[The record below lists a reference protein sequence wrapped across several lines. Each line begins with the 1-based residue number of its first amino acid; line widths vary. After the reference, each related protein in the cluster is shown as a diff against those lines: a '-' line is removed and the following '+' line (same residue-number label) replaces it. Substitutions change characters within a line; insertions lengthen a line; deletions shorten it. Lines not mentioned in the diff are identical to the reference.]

1 MKPRPLLA
9 PALSW
14 LALWFAAP
22 LLMTVAAS
30 FAQRGQPIVW
40 SFSPDAWRSLLDPGV
55 LKVLTRTL
63 SMAALT
69 TLGTLAA
76 GLPTAWLINRSSQRT
91 GRTLLALVMLPLAA
105 NSLVLVYSWMSL
117 LARDG
122 LAGRALAAL
131 HLVPEGGQWL
141 YSPAASLLGM
151 IYYFLPFMV
160 WPVVSALARTD
171 PKLIEAAAD
180 LGAPPRAILR
190 HIILPLVTPGIAAGA
205 ILAAGLTVMV
215 PAVAGP
221 VNVNAADARTLQKE
235 LVGIGPAKAQA
246 IVAAREKN
254 GPFKSL
260 DEVAKVKGVGKKLV
274 DRNRGNLRLDGKG
287 QVAGNGSASGAA
299 AGGMAP
305 GGATSH

>member
-1 MKPRPLLA
+1 MKPRLFLA

-63 SMAALT
+63 IMAALT

-76 GLPTAWLINRSSQRT
+76 GLPTAWLINRSAPRT

-160 WPVVSALARTD
+160 WPVVTALARTD

-205 ILAAGLTVMV
+205 ILVFIQAVGTFIIPDLLGGSKNLLAGTLISQRFVGQNHDWPGGAALSILVILLMLAGL
-215 PAVAGP
+215 A
-221 VNVNAADARTLQKE
+221 L
-235 LVGIGPAKAQA
+235 
-246 IVAAREKN
+246 
-254 GPFKSL
+254 S
-260 DEVAKVKGVGKKLV
+260 
-274 DRNRGNLRLDGKG
+274 LRLDRNSR
-287 QVAGNGSASGAA
+287 A
-299 AGGMAP
+299 
-305 GGATSH
+305 

>member
-1 MKPRPLLA
+1 MKPRLLLA

-63 SMAALT
+63 IMAALT

-76 GLPTAWLINRSSQRT
+76 GLPIAWLINRSSPRT
-91 GRTLLALVMLPLAA
+91 GRTILALVMLPLAA

-205 ILAAGLTVMV
+205 ILVFIQAVGTFIIPDLLGGSKNLLAGTLISQRFVGQNHDWPGGAALSILVILLMLAGL
-215 PAVAGP
+215 A
-221 VNVNAADARTLQKE
+221 L
-235 LVGIGPAKAQA
+235 
-246 IVAAREKN
+246 
-254 GPFKSL
+254 S
-260 DEVAKVKGVGKKLV
+260 
-274 DRNRGNLRLDGKG
+274 LRLDRHSR
-287 QVAGNGSASGAA
+287 A
-299 AGGMAP
+299 
-305 GGATSH
+305 